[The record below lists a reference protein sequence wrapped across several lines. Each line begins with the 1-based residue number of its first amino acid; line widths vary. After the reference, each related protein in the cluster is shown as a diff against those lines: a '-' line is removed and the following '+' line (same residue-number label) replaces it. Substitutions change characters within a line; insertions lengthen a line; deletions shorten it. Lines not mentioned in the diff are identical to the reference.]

1 MTTLV
6 ELAGIT
12 GTLATSVLISV
23 LVGRLALE
31 ILFRAITPGRR
42 VYIPPGPVEPS
53 PVREM
58 K

>member
-1 MTTLV
+1 MTTQV

-23 LVGRLALE
+23 LVGRVTLE
-31 ILFRAITPGRR
+31 FLFRAITPGAR
-42 VYIPPGPVEPS
+42 VYIPPAPVEPS